1 MLIAVPAMPLKKSRL
16 SIGSS
21 LSVALANIFH
31 AGPMRSLVR
40 GSRYRAHPVKS
51 QEGH

>member
-21 LSVALANIFH
+21 LSVALANIF
-31 AGPMRSLVR
+31 ARALCGPWFAVQDTGRTR
-40 GSRYRAHPVKS
+40 
-51 QEGH
+51 